1 MDNNKKDKLL
11 EELTKSKGI
20 VTTACNNSGVS
31 RSSFY
36 VWVAEDAD
44 FKKAVDDITEQAI
57 DYVEGKLYNLIENE
71 DTAATLFYLKTKGRK
86 RGYQE
91 RTEVTG
97 AEGKDLIPSVDFSK
111 MTDEQIR
118 EYLRSRTRT
127 D

>member
-1 MDNNKKDKLL
+1 MDNNKKEKLL
-11 EELTKSKGI
+11 IELTKSKGI

-36 VWVAEDAD
+36 VWIAEDPE
-44 FKKAVDDITEQAI
+44 FKKEVDDITEQAI
-57 DYVEGKLYNLIENE
+57 DYVEGKLYQLIENE

-91 RTEVTG
+91 KVDDQAAQVKIVINRIVG
-97 AEGKDLIPSVDFSK
+97 DLD
-111 MTDEQIR
+111 DG
-118 EYLRSRTRT
+118 